1 MKSAYPEHY
10 NIAVANHEGEVN
22 PLSGCRYFSANP
34 DKKQAKTTS
43 EEDETLEAG
52 VQQCCNSEHAVHNLL
67 FWNCRSL

>member
-1 MKSAYPEHY
+1 MKSVNPEHY

-43 EEDETLEAG
+43 EQDETLEA
-52 VQQCCNSEHAVHNLL
+52 
-67 FWNCRSL
+67 